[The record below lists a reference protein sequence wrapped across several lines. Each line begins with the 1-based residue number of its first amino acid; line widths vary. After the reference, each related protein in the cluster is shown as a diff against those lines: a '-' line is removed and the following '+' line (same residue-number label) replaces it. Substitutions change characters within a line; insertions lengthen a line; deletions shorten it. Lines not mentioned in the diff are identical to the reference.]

1 LLHDG
6 RVELV
11 ANQVRALF
19 GTAPDSLDE
28 FVYASQACQAEAL
41 KFFIEFFRAGKWRRT
56 GILWW
61 NLIDGW
67 PQISDAVV
75 DYYFRRKR
83 AYETVKR
90 VQAPLHLVLR
100 EQVAGGHELVAVNDN
115 RADVALEYR
124 VTDLES
130 GRTLAEGAATGGG
143 DAVTSLARVAARDA
157 QALYLLD
164 WTSAAGP
171 GRSHYLAGRPP
182 FALATY
188 RAWIAAAQ
196 L

>member
-1 LLHDG
+1 
-6 RVELV
+6 V
-11 ANQVRALF
+11 NQVRALF

-28 FVYASQACQAEAL
+28 FVHASQACQAEAL

-67 PQISDAVV
+67 PQISDALV
-75 DYYFRRKR
+75 DYYFRRKL

-90 VQAPLHLVLR
+90 VQAPLHLLLR
-100 EQVAGGHELVAVNDN
+100 EQASGGHDLVAVNDN
-115 RADVALEYR
+115 RADVAVEYR

-130 GRTLAEGAATGGG
+130 GRTLAEGGAIAEG

-157 QALYLLD
+157 QAMYLLD

-182 FALATY
+182 FELATY
-188 RAWIAAAQ
+188 RAWMAAAQ